1 MTLYSAVIIIASV
14 FGIFGIMILLTR
26 IFGLRTFAKMSSIDF
41 ASTIAI
47 GSILASV
54 ILNKN
59 QNLTQGALALFCI
72 ISLQTLFS
80 LLIRKSIF
88 FKKFLTNQPQFLMLD
103 GKIIDENLR
112 KCNVNLDDLLGKL
125 REANVHQMKNV
136 KAVIF
141 ETTGDISVLHGSENT
156 EINDIVLED
165 VEKLN

>member
-1 MTLYSAVIIIASV
+1 MTLYSAVLIIASV
-14 FGIFGIMILLTR
+14 FGIFAIMILLTR

-88 FKKFLTNQPQFLMLD
+88 FKKLLTNKPQFLMLD

-156 EINDIVLED
+156 EIDNIVLED